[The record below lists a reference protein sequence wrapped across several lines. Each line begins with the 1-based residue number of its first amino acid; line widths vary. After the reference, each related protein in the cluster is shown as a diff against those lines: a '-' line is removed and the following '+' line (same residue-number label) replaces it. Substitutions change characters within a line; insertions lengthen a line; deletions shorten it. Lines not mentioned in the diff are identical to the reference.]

1 MTTWRFPLSILL
13 AVFAGIPVCVCQ
25 SQPGYRDIPQ
35 ESSRVSEPRV
45 DSQSPAP
52 VVIDG
57 RSIFA
62 IRAPVA
68 GYSAEERAKRAS
80 SELVRLAR
88 DRSFSPD
95 AVRVVP
101 RESWT
106 EILAGNTR
114 FLVITESDAR
124 AEGMDRSA
132 LAAQNAEIIRFTIRR
147 YREEHTWRNIL
158 HGLANALLGTIA
170 FLVASWVVWRLHYR
184 MVGILQRLL
193 RRPAA
198 PATGSPFWRMVDS
211 YVAGGLLAIGAVIR
225 WLALL
230 VLLDVYLIFVLRQFP
245 QTAQVSFHTTNWLL
259 ARLEAVGISTLDYL
273 PNLVVL
279 FIIGFAT
286 AYLVRANTS
295 FFREVQA
302 ETIQIKGFD
311 PEWAFP
317 TANLFRLLIIAFAI
331 VVAFPYLPGAES
343 PAFRGVSL
351 FVGLLLSL
359 GSSSAVA
366 NAVAGTILNYTRAFR
381 VGDAVQIGDTVGMVA
396 EKSMFVTRLRT
407 PKNVV
412 VSIPNG
418 SVLGGSV
425 TNYSKAAREKSLIL
439 HTSVTI
445 GYDTPW
451 RQVEG
456 LLLQA
461 AKCTRRILHEPEPF
475 VLRKELGDFYVTYEL
490 NVYADPPDAGSI
502 QMAYSELHD
511 NILDAFNEFGVQIMS
526 PHYRAD
532 RPEKAV
538 VPKGRW
544 YEAPAIAGRKT
555 EDASPS
561 T

>member
-1 MTTWRFPLSILL
+1 MTTWRLTLCVAL
-13 AVFAGIPVCVCQ
+13 AVFAGTPICACQ
-25 SQPGYRDIPQ
+25 SLPELKNIPPEPSRTSESQVDI
-35 ESSRVSEPRV
+35 
-45 DSQSPAP
+45 QSVAP

-57 RSIFA
+57 RPIFV
-62 IRAPVA
+62 IRTSVA
-68 GYSAEERAKRAS
+68 GYSAEERAKRVS

-88 DRSFSPD
+88 NGSFSPD

-106 EILAGNTR
+106 EIWAGSTR
-114 FLVITESDAR
+114 FLVITEADAK
-124 AEGMDRSA
+124 AEGMDREA

-147 YREEHTWRNIL
+147 YREEHTWSNIL
-158 HGLANALLGTIA
+158 RGLANALLGTLA
-170 FLVASWVVWRLHYR
+170 FILAIWVVWRLHYR
-184 MVGILQRLL
+184 LVGILERLL
-193 RRPAA
+193 RKTAA
-198 PATGSPFWRMVDS
+198 SATASAFWRMIDS
-211 YVAGGLLAIGAVIR
+211 YAAGGLLAIGMIIR

-230 VLLDVYLIFVLRQFP
+230 VLLDIYLIFVLRQFP
-245 QTAQVSFHTTNWLL
+245 QTAQFSSFTTNWLL
-259 ARLEAVGISTLDYL
+259 ERLEGMGKSTLDYL

-286 AYLVRANTS
+286 IYVVRANTS
-295 FFREVQA
+295 FFREVQV
-302 ETIQIKGFD
+302 ERIRIKRFD

-343 PAFRGVSL
+343 PAFRSVSL

-381 VGDAVQIGDTVGMVA
+381 VGDAVQIGDAMGMVA
-396 EKSMFVTRLRT
+396 EKTMFVTRLRT

-425 TNYSKAAREKSLIL
+425 TNYSQAAREKSLIL

-461 AKCTRRILHEPEPF
+461 ARCTRQVLHKPEPF
-475 VLRKELGDFYVTYEL
+475 VLRKQLGDFYITYEL

-502 QMAYSELHD
+502 LRAYSELHD
-511 NILDAFNEFGVQIMS
+511 NILDAFNEFGVQILS

-532 RPEKAV
+532 RAEKAV
-538 VPKGRW
+538 VPKSRW
-544 YEAPAIAGRKT
+544 YEAPAISDRKT
-555 EDASPS
+555 DDASPP